1 MQRRINVIRT
11 GIVLY
16 FLSILAACSPY
27 SLNLPKTGSED
38 VKTAPPVAPPVAP
51 LAKPASSSKKY

>member
-38 VKTAPPVAPPVAP
+38 VKTAPPVAP

>member
-27 SLNLPKTGSED
+27 NLNLPKAGSED
-38 VKTAPPVAPPVAP
+38 VKTAPPAVE
-51 LAKPASSSKKY
+51 LAKPASSTKRY